1 MRIRRKQ
8 ATSPAEAQRRERK
21 IVETRNVEQ
30 RTVRTIGRSAIE
42 RNAAGT
48 TATGHHRPPPPQEI
62 RTVSSPFR
70 WKKKHRNQTKKP
82 TETLEPPPPP
92 TPPLR
97 CTGRLKRAGCFKLS
111 TRWRDGRRSRPV
123 SAEPSELG
131 VPQTYLADRIRSS
144 RPPHPQSDPLRSVR
158 MRRKPRED
166 TAGHVLVRQGI
177 RNSYRAHSKKWSF
190 ETTRSQKKKPS
201 QQQKMD
207 ASS

>member
-1 MRIRRKQ
+1 MNETLPERRQRDIIGRRRRKKFE
-8 ATSPAEAQRRERK
+8 PFRRLFAGKRS
-21 IVETRNVEQ
+21 IETRQKNQ
-30 RTVRTIGRSAIE
+30 RKL
-42 RNAAGT
+42 
-48 TATGHHRPPPPQEI
+48 
-62 RTVSSPFR
+62 SSP
-70 WKKKHRNQTKKP
+70 
-82 TETLEPPPPP
+82 PPPPP